1 MLSLPNLML
10 KNQALP
16 QASVQALVPMR
27 TTVPEKV
34 RVYIGKCLNKV
45 KKTTKMYTQTHTHNP
60 VSQKNNGHSTTNCGL
75 WMFQRPKKFK
85 KMIDAPK
92 QHLQFIV

>member
-45 KKTTKMYTQTHTHNP
+45 KTKQNKKNQQKCTHRLTRTIPCHKKTTDIQQLTVVCGCFKD
-60 VSQKNNGHSTTNCGL
+60 QKNL
-75 WMFQRPKKFK
+75 RK
-85 KMIDAPK
+85 
-92 QHLQFIV
+92 

>member
-27 TTVPEKV
+27 TTVPDKV
-34 RVYIGKCLNKV
+34 RVYIGKRLNK
-45 KKTTKMYTQTHTHNP
+45 TKMYTQTHTHNP
-60 VSQKNNGHSTTNCGL
+60 VSQK
-75 WMFQRPKKFK
+75 KKK
-85 KMIDAPK
+85 GI
-92 QHLQFIV
+92 